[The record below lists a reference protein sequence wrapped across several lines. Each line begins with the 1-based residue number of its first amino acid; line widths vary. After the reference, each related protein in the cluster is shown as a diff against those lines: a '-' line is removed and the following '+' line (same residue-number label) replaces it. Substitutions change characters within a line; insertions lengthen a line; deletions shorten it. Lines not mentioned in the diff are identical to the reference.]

1 MTEDGGGKMA
11 VLDAL
16 AGRGSRA
23 VAGPLAVHVC
33 ARLAGVSMEDY
44 TGNPQVLA
52 DCVIRYWERFQ
63 PDAVWV
69 SADTWVTAQ
78 AMGKAVAFPG
88 PGQPLGGTPEP
99 LVWTWADVD
108 RIPPPDPSRQG
119 RLPLMV
125 EAVGRVVD
133 KLGGQACVVACLDQ
147 YPFSLACALMGMER
161 LMLALVDDRPLVD
174 ALLERCVEYGIAYG
188 TALAKAGADVLSGG
202 DSPAGLIGPRLYPEV
217 ALPAEQRL
225 IAGLRRATSVPISL
239 HICGNSTPI
248 LAAMARSGADVLEID
263 HLVDLAAAC
272 RVVPP
277 EIALWGNLDPV
288 QLLAR
293 GTPDEVRAAAH
304 AALKT
309 VDAAGRNRFVLSSGC
324 TLAVETPEANLAA
337 LVAAAESFGP
347 FPSESHHF
355 DQPLSP
361 HS

>member
-1 MTEDGGGKMA
+1 MGKNA

-16 AGRGSRA
+16 KGRGSRA
-23 VAGPLAVHVC
+23 VAGPLAVHFC
-33 ARLAGVSMEDY
+33 ARFAGASMEDY
-44 TGNPQVLA
+44 TGSAKVLA
-52 DCVIRYWERFQ
+52 DCVIRYFERFQ

-78 AMGKAVAFPG
+78 AMGKAVAYPG

-119 RLPLMV
+119 RFPLMV
-125 EAVGRVVD
+125 EAVERVVEQ
-133 KLGGQACVVACLDQ
+133 LRGQVCVVACLDQ

-161 LMLALVDDRPLVD
+161 LMLALADDRPLVD

-188 TALAKAGADVLSGG
+188 TSLTRAGADVLSGG
-202 DSPAGLIGPRLYPEV
+202 DSPAGLIGPRLYSEV

-239 HICGNSTPI
+239 HICGNSTPV
-248 LAAMARSGADVLEID
+248 LGAMARSGADVLEID

-293 GTPDEVRAAAH
+293 GSPEEVSAAVH
-304 AALKT
+304 ATLRT
-309 VDAAGRNRFVLSSGC
+309 VDAAGRSRFVLSSGC

-337 LVAAAESFGP
+337 LIAATRSFGA
-347 FPSESHHF
+347 FPSRTHH
-355 DQPLSP
+355 PE
-361 HS
+361 